1 MKNDICTDT
10 CTDTCAT
17 DVMPETHKKKV
28 LLLSYFTII
37 YNVIEGIIS
46 IFIGTLAGSISLV
59 GFGMDSF
66 IESLSAIVVL
76 WRFKFYGDACG
87 DDKKQIE
94 KKATQLVGLT
104 LFILALYVAY
114 ESISKLLNNETTD
127 PTIAG
132 LIIPLLSIAVMIF
145 LYRIK
150 NRIGNEIHSHSLL
163 ADSKQ
168 TLACVFLS
176 FAVLTGFILNYLF
189 GFWQADPIAGL
200 IIAFLLI
207 REGHRTIKEEE
218 LCGC

>member
-1 MKNDICTDT
+1 MMKSN
-10 CTDTCAT
+10 
-17 DVMPETHKKKV
+17 KKSI

-37 YNVIEGIIS
+37 YNIIEGTIS

-59 GFGMDSF
+59 GFGLDSF
-66 IESLSAIVVL
+66 IESLSSGVVL
-76 WRFKFYGDACG
+76 WRFKYHGDAC
-87 DDKKQIE
+87 DMDRKKIE
-94 KKATQLVGLT
+94 KKATRFVGIT

-114 ESISKLLNNETTD
+114 ESISRLMNNETTD

-132 LIIPLLSIAVMIF
+132 LIIPIISIMVMIF
-145 LYRIK
+145 LYQTK
-150 NRIGNEIHSHSLL
+150 SRIGKEVHSHSLL

-176 FAVLTGFILNYLF
+176 IAVLIGFILNYLF

-207 REGHRTIKEEE
+207 REGHRAIKEEE

>member
-1 MKNDICTDT
+1 MEHDDCTPET
-10 CTDTCAT
+10 CTT

-28 LLLSYFTII
+28 LLLSYFTIV
-37 YNVIEGIIS
+37 YNVIEGVLS

-59 GFGMDSF
+59 GFGLDSF
-66 IESLSAIVVL
+66 VESLSAVVVL
-76 WRFKFYGDACG
+76 WRFKYYGDAHG
-87 DDKKQIE
+87 DEKKQVE

-114 ESISKLLNNETTD
+114 ESIQKLMNNEVTE
-127 PTIAG
+127 PNIFG
-132 LIIPLLSIAVMIF
+132 FLIPITSIIVMYF
-145 LYRIK
+145 LFK
-150 NRIGNEIHSHSLL
+150 AKVKIGKEIHSHSLL

-200 IIAFLLI
+200 IISFLLV
-207 REGHRTIKEEE
+207 REGHRAIKEEE